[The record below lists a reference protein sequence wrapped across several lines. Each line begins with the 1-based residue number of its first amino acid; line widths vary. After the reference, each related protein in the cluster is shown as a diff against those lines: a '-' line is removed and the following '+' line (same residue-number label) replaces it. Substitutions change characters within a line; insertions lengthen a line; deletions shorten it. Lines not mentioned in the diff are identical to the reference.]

1 MYSAKVCTMEK
12 AKTRRL
18 NRRYLPSGGPPPPT
32 PLDYEIQAQ
41 GGTTTAFD
49 TIPEEIQKKKVP
61 ISNEERII
69 ELTLEN
75 GRLRREIDYYKT
87 LVAEV
92 LHPIMALV
100 PFHVNGLYSTLRKFN
115 EKIERS
121 HYH

>member
-1 MYSAKVCTMEK
+1 MEK
-12 AKTRRL
+12 AKKKHP
-18 NRRYLPSGGPPPPT
+18 NRGLLPSGGPPPPT

-49 TIPEEIQKKKVP
+49 TIPEEIQKRKVS
-61 ISNEERII
+61 ISNEERIV

-87 LVAEV
+87 LVTEI
-92 LHPIMALV
+92 LNPIMALV
-100 PFHVNGLYSTLRKFN
+100 PFHVNGLHSALRKFN

-121 HYH
+121 HYHWQARGEKK